1 MADALEIIRR
11 RFRHPYQGARL
22 DALGEEA
29 HLRTDLLLFELDLL
43 TIQTD
48 IDELAGFE
56 TPDGIYHKWERV
68 ADVVAAV
75 EEYAGEATCPAA

>member
-1 MADALEIIRR
+1 VSDAIAIVRR
-11 RFRHPYQGARL
+11 RLRHPDFHAAL
-22 DALGEEA
+22 DAMGEETS
-29 HLRTDLLLFELDLL
+29 LRADLRLCDLDLL

-68 ADVVAAV
+68 ADVAAALHRYTKEVA
-75 EEYAGEATCPAA
+75 